1 MSMSQDN
8 QQDKEK
14 NTRKILIICCSALG
28 ILAVVFVLLI
38 LGIYATDSGS
48 QKAKEKVKEE
58 IEEEVDE
65 IEEEQ
70 GEEAEGKLK
79 DIAKD
84 VDEESLDKAK
94 DKAKDIFDGIEDGD
108 GTAGEAKEATLE
120 EPEDDHRYTGPHLRD
135 QMEEDS
141 SKGNSVEDPT
151 GRTKKPAGEVPAE
164 DATAGETAPAEET
177 EQAGQAETA
186 TEYVWRGDSSKDF
199 TVTLASGS
207 TFTLSEQAGK
217 VVLVNFWTTWCGPC
231 CREMPA
237 FEKLYGDYG
246 NSGDV
251 RIVAIDCGESTSTV
265 NSFISSNGYTFPI
278 GYDTDG
284 SISSKYSVSSIPY
297 TVIFNKDG
305 TVYTDYVG
313 AADADT
319 QYREYKNAI
328 EGALANQ

>member
-141 SKGNSVEDPT
+141 SNGNSGEDPT
-151 GRTKKPAGEVPAE
+151 GRLRNL
-164 DATAGETAPAEET
+164 
-177 EQAGQAETA
+177 
-186 TEYVWRGDSSKDF
+186 WNCDF
-199 TVTLASGS
+199 
-207 TFTLSEQAGK
+207 
-217 VVLVNFWTTWCGPC
+217 
-231 CREMPA
+231 
-237 FEKLYGDYG
+237 
-246 NSGDV
+246 
-251 RIVAIDCGESTSTV
+251 
-265 NSFISSNGYTFPI
+265 
-278 GYDTDG
+278 
-284 SISSKYSVSSIPY
+284 
-297 TVIFNKDG
+297 
-305 TVYTDYVG
+305 
-313 AADADT
+313 
-319 QYREYKNAI
+319 
-328 EGALANQ
+328 

>member
-48 QKAKEKVKEE
+48 QKAKEKVKKES
-58 IEEEVDE
+58 EEEVDE

-84 VDEESLDKAK
+84 VDEESLDKAT

-108 GTAGEAKEATLE
+108 GTAGEGKEATLE

-164 DATAGETAPAEET
+164 DATAGETAPAE
-177 EQAGQAETA
+177 QAEAA

-237 FEKLYGDYG
+237 FEKLYGDYS

-251 RIVAIDCGESTSTV
+251 RIMAIDCGESTSTV